1 MEIIQ
6 TELPGVVFIKPQ
18 VFNDA
23 RGFFYESYRQDRLE
37 QTGIA
42 VNFVQDN
49 HSRSTR
55 GTLRG
60 LHYQLRH
67 PQAKICRVVSGE
79 VLDVAVD
86 IRRGSPTFGKS
97 VSVVLSAENKLSIF
111 IPAGFAH
118 GFLVVSDSA
127 DFLYKCTDY
136 YYADDQF
143 GIAWNDPELEIRW
156 TVDNPLLSEK
166 DRNYL
171 PLSKTSAENLPS
183 YHVGGR

>member
-1 MEIIQ
+1 V
-6 TELPGVVFIKPQ
+6 LFIKPQ

-37 QTGIA
+37 QTGIGL
-42 VNFVQDN
+42 NFVQDN

-60 LHYQLRH
+60 LHYQLRR

-97 VSVVLSAENKLSIF
+97 VSVLLSAENKLSIF

-136 YYADDQF
+136 YHADDQF
-143 GIAWNDPELEIRW
+143 GIAWNDPELDIPW
-156 TVDNPLLSEK
+156 GVAKPLLSDK
-166 DRNYL
+166 DRTHL
-171 PLSKTSAENLPS
+171 PLAKTPMQNLPT
-183 YHVGGR
+183 YQVEAR

>member
-1 MEIIQ
+1 V
-6 TELPGVVFIKPQ
+6 LFIKPQ
-18 VFNDA
+18 VFDDA

-37 QTGIA
+37 QIGIGL
-42 VNFVQDN
+42 NFVQDN

-60 LHYQLRH
+60 LHYQLRR
-67 PQAKICRVVSGE
+67 PQAKICRVLSGE

-97 VSVVLSAENKLSIF
+97 VSVLLSAENKLSIF

-136 YYADDQF
+136 YHADDQF
-143 GIAWNDPELEIRW
+143 GIAWNDPELDIPW
-156 TVDNPLLSEK
+156 GVAKPLLSDK
-166 DRNYL
+166 DRGHL
-171 PLSKTSAENLPS
+171 PLAKTPIQNLPT
-183 YHVGGR
+183 YQVEAR